1 MTYILI
7 SDIAHTST
15 QSEIKQFAFEHNCTL
30 SLFQQNGPAGG
41 NHLCHFTSNNL
52 DCIQELCDQLQLPH
66 SKIITS
72 CDLAWAVSP

>member
-7 SDIAHTST
+7 SDIAYTST
-15 QSEIKQFAFEHNCTL
+15 KSEINKFAKEHNCVL

-52 DCIQELCDQLQLPH
+52 DYIQELCDQLQLPH
-66 SKIITS
+66 TKIITS
-72 CDLAWAVSP
+72 S